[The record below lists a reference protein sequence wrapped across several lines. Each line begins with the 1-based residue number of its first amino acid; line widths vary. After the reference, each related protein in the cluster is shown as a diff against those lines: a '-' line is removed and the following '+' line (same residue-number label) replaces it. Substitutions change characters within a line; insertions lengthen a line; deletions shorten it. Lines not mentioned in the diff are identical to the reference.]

1 MPLIP
6 DYFVY
11 GSMFYL
17 SFMGVWC
24 SRRKIF
30 IDSAHF
36 LLFVPQAVMYL
47 LFDML
52 EISPIDRAAYVRLS
66 LFLIPLAF
74 SIVLTIKYW
83 SRYE

>member
-6 DYFVY
+6 DYLVY

-24 SRRKIF
+24 SRKKVF

-36 LLFVPQAVMYL
+36 LLFFPQAVMYL
-47 LFDML
+47 LFDL
-52 EISPIDRAAYVRLS
+52 LKIPPLDRAAYVRLS
-66 LFLIPLAF
+66 LFLIPFAF
-74 SIVLTIKYW
+74 SAVLTLKYW
-83 SRYE
+83 SRHE

>member
-6 DYFVY
+6 DYLVY
-11 GSMFYL
+11 SAMFYL
-17 SFMGVWC
+17 SFMGVLC

-52 EISPIDRAAYVRLS
+52 KISPIDRAAYVRLS

-74 SIVLTIKYW
+74 SLVLTVKYW